1 MMQDGT
7 PYVELRID
15 LREPAELVDLVAA
28 FAAIANQFERY
39 IQTEH
44 RNLRGA
50 AKLHVKDIRQ
60 GSIIVELLPLLQPL
74 VVNMDTALIV
84 DGFVRRFGGLLTSYT
99 SGKRVEAATKS
110 YIRDIIDAVAVIAND
125 RDGKSA
131 ISSMDYHETKST
143 QRLNI
148 EFDTEG
154 ARRARETAQLQRAAI
169 DLPAYEVIENK
180 LMVFLATTVRPAETG
195 RKTQLRALIEA
206 VCRKPLAI
214 IYETDMARERIEDEI
229 REDEKNVYKK
239 GFLVDCYVEKFNGK
253 PVAYRITQIHDII
266 PLPDDD

>member
-110 YIRDIIDAVAVIAND
+110 DIRDIIDAVAVIAND
-125 RDGKSA
+125 RDGSKKSRLR
-131 ISSMDYHETKST
+131 ST
-143 QRLNI
+143 GYR
-148 EFDTEG
+148 T
-154 ARRARETAQLQRAAI
+154 TANVEE
-169 DLPAYEVIENK
+169 PHKGV
-180 LMVFLATTVRPAETG
+180 
-195 RKTQLRALIEA
+195 
-206 VCRKPLAI
+206 KPLEADG
-214 IYETDMARERIEDEI
+214 Y
-229 REDEKNVYKK
+229 
-239 GFLVDCYVEKFNGK
+239 
-253 PVAYRITQIHDII
+253 
-266 PLPDDD
+266 